1 MKFNND
7 DEEHLIL
14 NDGYEITI
22 LTEIE
27 RAGFYKKFKMKKLTK
42 NRIIDFRVY
51 EDTKLIILD
60 NMGRIVIYEMY
71 FFDLRYDEIAHLQL
85 GLDTNEM
92 TTSLAL
98 CPRDKF
104 MAVSINVEG
113 TFQQNWLVLLELVGS
128 EDDTSIVLKDIKQ
141 SHTTQEDSVFF
152 ALEIPYY
159 KDDYPVIIGSE
170 FEAENKLCSYIYDGV
185 KLEQFKSPYEG
196 FLSAKN
202 YRFSIYQG
210 MIWIADSKGT
220 IKRIKLVDEKEDCNL
235 I

>member
-1 MKFNND
+1 MKFNNE

-14 NDGYEITI
+14 NDGYQITV
-22 LTEIE
+22 LTEVE

-42 NRIIDFRVY
+42 NQIIDFKVY

-60 NMGRIVIYEMY
+60 KMGRIVIYEMY
-71 FFDLRYDEIAHLQL
+71 FFDLRYDELAHLQL
-85 GLDTNEM
+85 GLDNMEM

-98 CPRDKF
+98 CPRDRF

-113 TFQQNWLVLLELVGS
+113 TFQQNWLVLLELETVDS
-128 EDDTSIVLKDIKQ
+128 STSIILKDIKQ
-141 SHTTQEDSVFF
+141 SHTQSEDSVFF

-159 KDDYPVIIGSE
+159 KDDHPVIIGSE
-170 FEAENKLCSYIYDGV
+170 FGAENKLCSYIFDGV
-185 KLEQFKSPYEG
+185 RIEQFKAPYEG

-202 YRFSIYQG
+202 YRFSVYDG
-210 MIWIADSKGT
+210 MIWIADSKGS
-220 IKRIKLVDEKEDCNL
+220 IKRIKLIDEKEDCNL

>member
-14 NDGYEITI
+14 NDGYQMTV
-22 LTEIE
+22 LTELE
-27 RAGFYKKFKMKKLTK
+27 KGGFYKKIKMKKLTK
-42 NRIIDFRVY
+42 NQIIDFRIY

-60 NMGRIVIYEMY
+60 NKGRIVIYELF
-71 FFDLRYDEIAHLQL
+71 FFDLRYDELAHLQL

-98 CPRDKF
+98 CPRDKY

-113 TFQQNWLVLLELVGS
+113 TFQQNWLVLLELES
-128 EDDTSIVLKDIKQ
+128 SDQDTKIVLKDIKQ
-141 SHTTQEDSVFF
+141 SHTQNKDSVFF

-170 FEAENKLCSYIYDGV
+170 FEAENQLCSYIFDGAR
-185 KLEQFKSPYEG
+185 LEQFKAPYKG

-202 YRFSIYQG
+202 YRFSISEG

-220 IKRIKLVDEKEDCNL
+220 IKRIRLIDEKEDCNL